1 MYRIVEP
8 VELAL
13 NFIACFFTFYFCLT
27 CNRFHRLFSPHFRSS
42 VDEDTT
48 PRDGDS
54 RGELPTFEKEEK
66 KPRCVKKCVAYA
78 HLPSTQTH
86 TKKYS

>member
-1 MYRIVEP
+1 LQSILLLV
-8 VELAL
+8 
-13 NFIACFFTFYFCLT
+13 FTIYFCLT

-86 TKKYS
+86 TKNILELKSRQR

>member
-1 MYRIVEP
+1 MD
-8 VELAL
+8 
-13 NFIACFFTFYFCLT
+13 FIACFYLLFLFNLQSILLLVFTIYFCLT

-66 KPRCVKKCVAYA
+66 KTALRQKMRSVRT
-78 HLPSTQTH
+78 LT
-86 TKKYS
+86 